1 MQSAIGSTSAVAIRE
16 FTLSATSAAQLE
28 VALNA
33 DAIDS
38 YYSANVS
45 LGDALA
51 GINRRFFSWA
61 TVKLYYT
68 VFYSLRA
75 LMALDG
81 HCLFHI
87 GSAPKWIQAIGGSQP
102 SKAAKS
108 SHLAVLQYFE
118 KNYPH
123 HPLMAQPIGLDL
135 PLVWLRDRRVE
146 ANYTNRGFG
155 EPHAPEHFEQVELTG
170 VRQAI
175 EAYLA
180 DRGEYLFDPDHAMLA
195 FPLKALQ
202 LTGREMVRKKLE
214 LEEGRSR
221 FLQTVAFKDKM
232 GPIAKLQDF
241 LK

>member
-1 MQSAIGSTSAVAIRE
+1 MQSAIGSTSAVAIKA
-16 FTLSATSAAQLE
+16 FTLSATNAAQLTT
-28 VALNA
+28 ALNA

-38 YYSANVS
+38 YYSATVS
-45 LGDALA
+45 LGDALG

-68 VFYSLRA
+68 VFYALRA

-87 GSAPKWIQAIGGSQP
+87 GNAPKWIQAIPGSQP
-102 SKAAKS
+102 GKAARS
-108 SHLAVLQYFE
+108 SHLAVLQHFE

-123 HPLMAQPIGLDL
+123 HPLMAQPIALDL
-135 PLVWLRDRRVE
+135 PLVWLRERRVE

-155 EPHAPEHFEQVELTG
+155 EPDAPEHFEQVESGG

-180 DRGEYLFDPDHAMLA
+180 DSGGYLFDPDL
-195 FPLKALQ
+195 FPVS
-202 LTGREMVRKKLE
+202 TSWTEV
-214 LEEGRSR
+214 S
-221 FLQTVAFKDKM
+221 D
-232 GPIAKLQDF
+232 
-241 LK
+241 